1 MLRPDLPHRFGD
13 LAPPQPVDL
22 DESEDLNVF
31 LCGPLTLLDDGV
43 EVIEPLLAAV
53 IDVPEVFGIGF
64 EE

>member
-13 LAPPQPVDL
+13 LAPLQPVDL
-22 DESEDLNVF
+22 DESEYLDVF
-31 LCGPLTLLDDGV
+31 FCGPLTLLDDGV

-53 IDVPEVFGIGF
+53 VDVPEVLGIGF